1 MEAAKAVVKYRDQG
15 VAGFDIAGP
24 EDGFPPA
31 NQLQE
36 FEYLRKENAH
46 FTIHAGEAF
55 GLPSIWQAVQICGAE
70 RLGHGVRIID
80 DVDFTSGKPKLGL
93 LSSYIKDRRIALE
106 LCPTSNLQTGVA
118 KTYAEHPIGQLFNLK
133 FQVTLNT
140 DNRLMS
146 NTSMSNEMEQCVNA
160 FSWKFSDLEL
170 VTINAMESS
179 FISHDEKTEIIEKI
193 IKPAYAKIS
202 AE

>member
-1 MEAAKAVVKYRDQG
+1 M
-15 VAGFDIAGP
+15 I
-24 EDGFPPA
+24 DGIVDGYDS
-31 NQLQE
+31 
-36 FEYLRKENAH
+36 FEE
-46 FTIHAGEAF
+46 
-55 GLPSIWQAVQICGAE
+55 
-70 RLGHGVRIID
+70 
-80 DVDFTSGKPKLGL
+80 
-93 LSSYIKDRRIALE
+93 ALE

-146 NTSMSNEMEQCVNA
+146 NTSMSNEMQQCVNA

>member
-1 MEAAKAVVKYRDQG
+1 M
-15 VAGFDIAGP
+15 
-24 EDGFPPA
+24 
-31 NQLQE
+31 
-36 FEYLRKENAH
+36 
-46 FTIHAGEAF
+46 
-55 GLPSIWQAVQICGAE
+55 PSIWQAVQICGGE

-80 DVDFTSGKPKLGL
+80 DIDFTKSNPKLGL

-118 KTYAEHPIGQLFNLK
+118 KTYSEHPIDKLLSLK

-146 NTSMSNEMEQCVNA
+146 NTSMSNEMQQCVNS
-160 FSWKFSDLEL
+160 FNWKFEDLQL

-179 FISHDEKTEIIEKI
+179 FISYEEKIELIEKF
-193 IKPAYAKIS
+193 IKPSYSKIS